1 MTEYSNSCLLS
12 KIVEFD
18 FIYKVAVVHVK
29 LLFLRKFWK
38 KYFFRKNGKIV
49 EIKTHAKKSGSS
61 GREESTQSSETTQRQ
76 SRTSEKIQCKILEF
90 LGPEIQGPVHE
101 SHIPRTTALKYI

>member
-1 MTEYSNSCLLS
+1 MWNCCFCENL
-12 KIVEFD
+12 KKKND
-18 FIYKVAVVHVK
+18 F
-29 LLFLRKFWK
+29 LE
-38 KYFFRKNGKIV
+38 KNGKIV

>member
-18 FIYKVAVVHVK
+18 FIYKVAVVHVNFEK
-29 LLFLRKFWK
+29 IFK
-38 KYFFRKNGKIV
+38 KIISRKNGKIV

-61 GREESTQSSETTQRQ
+61 GREESTQSSQTTQRQ
-76 SRTSEKIQCKILEF
+76 SRTSEKIQCKIS
-90 LGPEIQGPVHE
+90 GPEIQGPVHKPR
-101 SHIPRTTALKYI
+101 IQRTTSVKYI